1 MAGGSQIIINKDGI
15 TIITP
20 AKFES
25 RAGQHLFKSGEKAEV
40 DLPILQLSQLNELC
54 ALKSKF
60 GEEQDVKENIEKYK
74 DFLYVD

>member
-1 MAGGSQIIINKDGI
+1 GI

-40 DLPILQLSQLNELC
+40 DLPILPLSQLNELC

-60 GEEQDVKENIEKYK
+60 GEEQDVK
-74 DFLYVD
+74 